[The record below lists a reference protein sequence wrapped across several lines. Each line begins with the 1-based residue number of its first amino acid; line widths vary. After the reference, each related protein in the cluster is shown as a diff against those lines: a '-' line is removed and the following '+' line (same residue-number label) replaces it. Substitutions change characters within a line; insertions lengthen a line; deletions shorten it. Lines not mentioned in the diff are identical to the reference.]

1 MRKMVLI
8 CAALLAPLLASAGS
22 VDINSAD
29 AATIAREL
37 NGIGMSKAQ
46 AIVEYRKEH
55 GAFAAP
61 EDVLNV
67 KGVGPHVLTA
77 NKGLILVK
85 QAEQDE

>member
-1 MRKMVLI
+1 MRKSILVM
-8 CAALLAPLLASAGS
+8 AALLAPLLAQAGP

-37 NGIGMSKAQ
+37 NGIGLSKAN

-55 GAFAAP
+55 GSFAAP

-77 NKGLILVK
+77 NKGLIRVE
-85 QAEQDE
+85 QAAAD